1 MANMC
6 SHASP
11 DDEARTDQAVLD
23 LLLHGDTAGPWAE
36 EELAREIGDRVV
48 VLDALARLYAAGL
61 VHRLSEGFVF
71 ASRAAVSASR
81 LCG

>member
-11 DDEARTDQAVLD
+11 GDEDRIDQAVLD
-23 LLLHGDTAGPWAE
+23 LLLRGEAAGPWAE
-36 EELAREIGDRVV
+36 EELEREIGNRVAV
-48 VLDALARLYAAGL
+48 VDALARLYAAGL